1 MQAPSTE
8 ELYWLEM
15 ALTPGWSPRRLRR
28 MTEGKESLT
37 AALLQR
43 LAASART
50 EKEKEEQA
58 QLERILRQGPEKAE
72 ALWTACQKE
81 KIGILTPASE
91 AYPRLLRTLPDSP
104 PALYYKGNPHI
115 LKNRCMAVVGSR
127 RCTTYGAQAARVIA
141 GVLSAAGITIVS
153 GLARGIDRCGH
164 EGALQNGGDTAA
176 VLGCGIDICYP
187 PEHRRLKEQILEQG
201 LLLTEFPPGTAA
213 KAAHFPMRNRIISGL
228 CEGVI
233 VVEAG
238 ERSGS
243 LITADM
249 ALEQGRDVYCVPGS
263 FFSPANRGGH
273 KLLQQGAAL
282 LAGPEDLAV
291 FGGGGPNEE
300 KEEKEGHWL
309 LQAVAEFGS
318 TPEELCLA
326 TGRSPEEIQ
335 QAVTF
340 LQIERKI
347 RVGADQR
354 IMKAQEL

>member
-1 MQAPSTE
+1 MSAD
-8 ELYWLEM
+8 WHG
-15 ALTPGWSPRRLRR
+15 ALT
-28 MTEGKESLT
+28 
-37 AALLQR
+37 
-43 LAASART
+43 
-50 EKEKEEQA
+50 
-58 QLERILRQGPEKAE
+58 
-72 ALWTACQKE
+72 
-81 KIGILTPASE
+81 
-91 AYPRLLRTLPDSP
+91 
-104 PALYYKGNPHI
+104 
-115 LKNRCMAVVGSR
+115 
-127 RCTTYGAQAARVIA
+127 
-141 GVLSAAGITIVS
+141 
-153 GLARGIDRCGH
+153 
-164 EGALQNGGDTAA
+164 

-291 FGGGGPNEE
+291 FGSGGPKEE
-300 KEEKEGHWL
+300 KKEKEGHWL